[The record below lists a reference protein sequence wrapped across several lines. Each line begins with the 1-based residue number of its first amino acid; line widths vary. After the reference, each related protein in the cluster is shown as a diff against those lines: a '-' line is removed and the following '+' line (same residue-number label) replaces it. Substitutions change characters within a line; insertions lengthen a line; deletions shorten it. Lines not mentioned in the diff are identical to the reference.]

1 MSLSQ
6 RIFFI
11 VFPLAFVLGFAG
23 CQQEGPAEKAEEARE
38 VLGEK
43 AKRAGEDAVMERTKK
58 QLMMLDDLYKTV
70 LVLITEHYVKDPAT
84 LLEECMRLITSPAAT
99 ASKAVFKA
107 MEEKGWHEARLLGYT
122 DVLLNAAE
130 NTPKKG
136 FETRAKEKIL
146 AGAANYSEVV
156 EEEGKRYVQMAT
168 AVPVVIEKCVL
179 CHSNFKGKAGA
190 IGALSYKMAVIE

>member
-1 MSLSQ
+1 MSLLQ

-11 VFPLAFVLGFAG
+11 VFLFTFVLGLAG
-23 CQQEGPAEKAEEARE
+23 CQEQGTAKKAEEARE

-43 AKRAGEDAVMERTKK
+43 AKRAGEDARVERTKK

-84 LLEECMRLITSPAAT
+84 LLEECMRLVTSPGAT

-122 DVLLNAAE
+122 NVLLNAAE

-146 AGAANYSEVV
+146 AGATNYSE
-156 EEEGKRYVQMAT
+156 
-168 AVPVVIEKCVL
+168 
-179 CHSNFKGKAGA
+179 
-190 IGALSYKMAVIE
+190 

>member
-11 VFPLAFVLGFAG
+11 VFPLAFALGFAG

-43 AKRAGEDAVMERTKK
+43 AKRAGEDAVVERTKK

-84 LLEECMRLITSPAAT
+84 LL
-99 ASKAVFKA
+99 
-107 MEEKGWHEARLLGYT
+107 GYT
-122 DVLLNAAE
+122 DVLLNVAE

-168 AVPVVIEKCVL
+168 AVPVVIEKCVM

-190 IGALSYKMAVIE
+190 IGALSYKMTVIE

>member
-1 MSLSQ
+1 
-6 RIFFI
+6 
-11 VFPLAFVLGFAG
+11 
-23 CQQEGPAEKAEEARE
+23 

-43 AKRAGEDAVMERTKK
+43 AKRAGEDAVVERTKK

-84 LLEECMRLITSPAAT
+84 LLEKCMRLATSPAAT

-107 MEEKGWHEARLLGYT
+107 MQEKGWHEARLLGYT

-168 AVPVVIEKCVL
+168 ALPVVIEKCVM

-190 IGALSYKMAVIE
+190 IGALSYKMTVIE

>member
-11 VFPLAFVLGFAG
+11 VFPLAFALGFAG

-43 AKRAGEDAVMERTKK
+43 AKRAGEDAVVERTKK

-84 LLEECMRLITSPAAT
+84 LLEECMRLVTSPAAT

-107 MEEKGWHEARLLGYT
+107 MQEKGWHEARLLGYT

-156 EEEGKRYVQMAT
+156 EEEGKPYVQMAT
-168 AVPVVIEKCVL
+168 ALPVVIEKCVM
-179 CHSNFKGKAGA
+179 CHSNFKRKSGRDRRTVLQDG
-190 IGALSYKMAVIE
+190 SD

>member
-11 VFPLAFVLGFAG
+11 VFSVAFALGFAG
-23 CQQEGPAEKAEEARE
+23 CQQEKPAEKTEEARE

-43 AKRAGEDAVMERTKK
+43 AKRAGEDAVVERTKK

-70 LVLITEHYVKDPAT
+70 LVLITEHYVKDPAA
-84 LLEECMRLITSPAAT
+84 LLEECMRLVTSPAAT
-99 ASKAVFKA
+99 ASKAIFKA

-156 EEEGKRYVQMAT
+156 EKEGKRYVQMAT
-168 AVPVVIEKCVL
+168 ALPVVIEKCVL

-190 IGALSYKMAVIE
+190 IGALSYKMTVIE

>member
-6 RIFFI
+6 KIFFI
-11 VFPLAFVLGFAG
+11 VFPLAFALGFAG

-43 AKRAGEDAVMERTKK
+43 AKRAGEDAVVERTKK

-84 LLEECMRLITSPAAT
+84 LLEECMRLVTSPAAT

-107 MEEKGWHEARLLGYT
+107 MQEKGWHEARLLGYT
-122 DVLLNAAE
+122 NVLLNAAE

-146 AGAANYSEVV
+146 AGAANYSEMV

-168 AVPVVIEKCVL
+168 AVPIVIEKCVM

-190 IGALSYKMAVIE
+190 IGALS